1 MYIYDCN
8 EEQADA
14 KNDNEIEEQDN
25 SDLRAVLRKEIGE
38 FDSKSNEL
46 RQLATDFDRV
56 ASQKW
61 VTLEQLEIEAARK
74 LLT

>member
-25 SDLRAVLRKEIGE
+25 SDLRAVLRKGI
-38 FDSKSNEL
+38 
-46 RQLATDFDRV
+46 
-56 ASQKW
+56 ASD
-61 VTLEQLEIEAARK
+61 
-74 LLT
+74 